1 MHSRL
6 FSLATMLAV
15 GVVALVVSGCALLAP
30 LPEQKD
36 VTQRL
41 AAFPTRGLPLE
52 GPVTIHWSELQIP
65 FIEAER
71 DGDAAFALGLVHAHL
86 RLGQMATVRMIARGR
101 VSEMIG
107 PLGVDIDRGLRTL
120 DYGRAAAEIELTLD
134 EPTRL
139 WVQRF
144 VDGINHY
151 QNTATELPHDF
162 GVLALEREPWTIE
175 DVFAM
180 RRLVGTDVN
189 WLVWMDLLPLR
200 ARAGWDELWARLV
213 EGGAVSVAGSDGDDD
228 IARAQR
234 WLGGLSKSGS
244 NSVAVA
250 GHRTDTG
257 GALMANDP
265 HLGILVPNVWL
276 IAGVHSPSYHAVG
289 LMAPGLPIFA
299 IGRNPHIAW
308 GGTNMRAASSDLYDV
323 SAVPASEIDERQE
336 SIGVRWWF
344 DSDVTVRETR
354 WGPIVSDV
362 PLLAD
367 MDLPPLAL
375 KWTGHDA
382 SDEIGAMLAVSRA
395 RTFAEFRTAFEHF
408 AVPGQNMLYA
418 DADGNIGRVLAVH
431 LPGRGG
437 PPADIAIDTGLHD
450 ASWSVMRSA
459 ADLPYSYNPE
469 AGYLVSA
476 NDRPPPTDVP
486 VGFFF
491 SPDDRVDR
499 MHALITAETAVGVE
513 TLKALQQDVYMAS
526 SVTLRDLFLARL
538 DASGMTAA
546 ADADSTKAIERLR
559 DWDGANTAHDS
570 IGAVTFEQFRHA
582 FTARFYSPAPWRGR
596 RRGVRLGRPA
606 HGATAR
612 GHRRSRRGN
621 AARGARRR
629 AGRGRRWPRVV
640 RRLGRH
646 APAQP
651 RASALQRPAHRRALR
666 VRRSRRRRE
675 FGNADEDRAP
685 DHRRT
690 PHRELRVKCAPHFR
704 HDRPGR
710 ELFRPAGRAGRLV
723 QQHDHPGSVGALA
736 ARRLR
741 PRPADARWRAR
752 QLPPHAHAGELTRER
767 GDARSG
773 TMYHATGLLLL
784 YAGRR
789 MRHLATME
797 PQRAQRRVLSSL
809 KNHRRPADQCR
820 TLCRVLPR

>member
-1 MHSRL
+1 MLSRL
-6 FSLATMLAV
+6 FSAAAMLAV
-15 GVVALVVSGCALLAP
+15 GAVALAVSGCALLAP
-30 LPEQKD
+30 LPEQRD
-36 VTQRL
+36 VTERL

-52 GPVTIHWSELQIP
+52 GPVTIHWSERQVP
-65 FIEAER
+65 FIEAES

-107 PLGVDIDRGLRTL
+107 PLGIDFDHGLRTL
-120 DYGRAAAEIELTLD
+120 DFGRAAAEIERTLA

-151 QNTATELPHDF
+151 QETATELPHDF
-162 GVLALEREPWTIE
+162 GVLDLEREPWTAQ

-180 RRLVGTDVN
+180 GRLVGTDVN

-200 ARAGWDELWARLV
+200 TRAGWDELWVRLV

-244 NSVAVA
+244 NSLAVA

-276 IAGVHSPSYHAVG
+276 IAGVKSPSYHAVG

-323 SAVPASEIDERQE
+323 SGVPASEIDERHE
-336 SIGVRWWF
+336 SIDVRWWF
-344 DSDVTVRETR
+344 DSDVTVRETE

-367 MDLPPLAL
+367 MGLPPLAL

-382 SDEIGAMLAVSRA
+382 SDEIGAMLAVSQA
-395 RTFAEFRTAFEHF
+395 QSFTEFRAAFESF

-418 DADGNIGRVLAVH
+418 DKDGNIGRVLAVR
-431 LPGRGG
+431 LPSRGG
-437 PPADIAIDTGLHD
+437 PPDDIALDTAGHD
-450 ASWSVMRSA
+450 ASWGSMRTA

-476 NDRPPPTDVP
+476 NDRPPATDVP

-491 SPDDRVDR
+491 SPDDRVER
-499 MHALITAETAVGVE
+499 MHALIEAETAVGVE

-526 SVTLRDLFLARL
+526 SVTLRDLFVARL
-538 DASGMTAA
+538 DALGMTAA
-546 ADADSTKAIERLR
+546 ADADVAKAIGRLR
-559 DWDGANTAHDS
+559 DWDGEYRADS

-582 FTARFYSPAPWRGR
+582 FTARFYVLLHGEDDGEAFASVGR
-596 RRGVRLGRPA
+596 RTTLLGEDIAAAGEDTLRAALGAGLEAAVDGLESFANWGEMHRLSLAHPLSNIPLVGGRYEFAEAGVGGSSDTLMKTAHQTTGERHPVSYGSNARHVSDMTDPDENYFVLLGGQDGWFNSTTILDQWELWRRGEYVRVPLTPAGVR
-606 HGATAR
+606 
-612 GHRRSRRGN
+612 
-621 AARGARRR
+621 
-629 AGRGRRWPRVV
+629 
-640 RRLGRH
+640 
-646 APAQP
+646 
-651 RASALQRPAHRRALR
+651 AS
-666 VRRSRRRRE
+666 
-675 FGNADEDRAP
+675 F
-685 DHRRT
+685 
-690 PHRELRVKCAPHFR
+690 PHT
-704 HDRPGR
+704 
-710 ELFRPAGRAGRLV
+710 
-723 QQHDHPGSVGALA
+723 
-736 ARRLR
+736 
-741 PRPADARWRAR
+741 
-752 QLPPHAHAGELTRER
+752 LTLE
-767 GDARSG
+767 
-773 TMYHATGLLLL
+773 
-784 YAGRR
+784 
-789 MRHLATME
+789 
-797 PQRAQRRVLSSL
+797 
-809 KNHRRPADQCR
+809 N
-820 TLCRVLPR
+820 